1 MAVVVRSIPK
11 RAKTRNEGGEEEEGG
26 VGRVCRCP
34 AALSLGGVRCRRRR
48 RHRASPFTL
57 CRRVAARCRT
67 PRHTHAH
74 VRHSRGDGRASASD
88 TTSRRPCAV
97 GVPGKCHFGTLDLVR
112 LPPSART
119 DRARFRPRALGTA
132 TSTRIGS
139 LGRLPDERVLE
150 GKGLPSLAVPPTCPV
165 VVLSRMTTLLFLAPR
180 REPR

>member
-1 MAVVVRSIPK
+1 MSRRSLPQ
-11 RAKTRNEGGEEEEGG
+11 GG
-26 VGRVCRCP
+26 
-34 AALSLGGVRCRRRR
+34 LRCRRRC

-67 PRHTHAH
+67 PGHTHAH
-74 VRHSRGDGRASASD
+74 VRHSCGGGRASASD
-88 TTSRRPCAV
+88 TTSCRPCAV
-97 GVPGKCHFGTLDLVR
+97 GIPGKCHFGTLDLVR

-119 DRARFRPRALGTA
+119 DRARFRPRAPGTA
-132 TSTRIGS
+132 TSTRTRS
-139 LGRLPDERVLE
+139 LGRLPDERVPG